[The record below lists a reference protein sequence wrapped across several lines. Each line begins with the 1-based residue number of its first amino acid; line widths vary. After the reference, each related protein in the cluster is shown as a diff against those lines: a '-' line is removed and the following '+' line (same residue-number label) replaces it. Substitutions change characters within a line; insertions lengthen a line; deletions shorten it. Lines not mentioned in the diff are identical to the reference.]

1 MTQSQTCISCLLLAV
16 VWISIMAVLA
26 YVNWPHLPLDLSPVD
41 PSTIAAMRQAV
52 LKHVAVYAAV
62 AVIPLLILWLVLRW
76 RRAGSAGTAGESGAS
91 RE

>member
-26 YVNWPHLPLDLSPVD
+26 YVNWPHFPLDLSPVD
-41 PSTIAAMRQAV
+41 PSTVAAMRQAV

-76 RRAGSAGTAGESGAS
+76 RRAGSVGTAGESGVS